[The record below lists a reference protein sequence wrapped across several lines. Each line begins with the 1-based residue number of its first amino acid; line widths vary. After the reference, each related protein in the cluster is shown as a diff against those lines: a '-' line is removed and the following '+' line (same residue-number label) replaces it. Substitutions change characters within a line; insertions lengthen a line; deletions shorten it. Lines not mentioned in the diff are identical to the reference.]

1 METRVKNLA
10 ANNVDPETEYLY
22 RYVRSETEGFGAH
35 YHDYYEIF
43 LTLSDGLTHTVNGVK
58 TKLADGEL
66 VFVRDFDYHLYACKK
81 PSSFVN
87 IAFSAATFDSLT
99 GYLGEGFPCE
109 KLLAAKMPPTVMLE
123 SNDKKRLLDEFSEL
137 NTVNFNDKQM
147 LKTRFRILLTD
158 IFARYF
164 MNINTSEMNNIPYWL
179 ERCCEKMKQPQ
190 NFICGTERM
199 FDLSQKSREHTTRS
213 LQKYYG
219 MSPSEYVN
227 KLRINYAANLLSN
240 SNLSVTDI
248 CYECGFGNMSW
259 FYELFRDKYGMT
271 PRQFRADN

>member
-10 ANNVDPETEYLY
+10 ADHVDAQTEYLY
-22 RYVRSETEGFGAH
+22 RYVRSETESFGAH

-58 TKLADGEL
+58 TKLANGEL
-66 VFVRDFDYHLYACKK
+66 VFVRDFDYHLYSCKK

-87 IAFSAATFDSLT
+87 IAFSTATFDCMAN
-99 GYLGEGFPCE
+99 YLGDGFPRD
-109 KLLAAKMPPTVMLE
+109 KLLVAKMPPSVMLE
-123 SNDKKRLLDEFSEL
+123 SNDKNRLLADFSEL
-137 NTVNFNDKQM
+137 NTVNFDDKKM

-164 MNINTSEMNNIPYWL
+164 MNIRTDETNGTPYWL

-190 NFICGTERM
+190 NFICGTEKM
-199 FDLSQKSREHTTRS
+199 FELSQKSREHTTRS
-213 LQKYYG
+213 LQKHYG
-219 MSPSEYVN
+219 LSPSEYVN
-227 KLRINYAANLLSN
+227 KLRINYAANLLIN

-259 FYELFRDKYGMT
+259 FYELFRAEYGMT
-271 PRQFRADN
+271 PRQFRTDN